1 MFLTNRRPSY
11 IFNNSS
17 PHPYRFLTN
26 EIRRTRTEFSHKTS
40 QLSHVK
46 VVSFMLEEYAN

>member
-1 MFLTNRRPSY
+1 MDIVYDETKNIVR
-11 IFNNSS
+11 SS
-17 PHPYRFLTN
+17 VQQNFTYTG
-26 EIRRTRTEFSHKTS
+26 TRTEFSHKTS